1 MKQRNSRSLLGCA
14 NFGNSINHEN
24 KEFSIYYYSLVWKSL
39 TWNKS
44 EKQVT
49 KSCTGWQWIWAMRCS
64 CTWIFRVFIGVLM
77 TQVQAQA
84 TLMLGTTSKQK
95 TGQQSELGEVFQQTI
110 ISQQTILIILI
121 LSKMNS
127 ALLLTS

>member
-1 MKQRNSRSLLGCA
+1 MKQRNTGSLLGFES
-14 NFGNSINHEN
+14 FGNSINHEN
-24 KEFSIYYYSLVWKSL
+24 REFSIYYYSPVYKSL

-95 TGQQSELGEVFQQTI
+95 NRATVRTGQSVSASNKLANRQFWLSL
-110 ISQQTILIILI
+110 SWAKWILP
-121 LSKMNS
+121 
-127 ALLLTS
+127 